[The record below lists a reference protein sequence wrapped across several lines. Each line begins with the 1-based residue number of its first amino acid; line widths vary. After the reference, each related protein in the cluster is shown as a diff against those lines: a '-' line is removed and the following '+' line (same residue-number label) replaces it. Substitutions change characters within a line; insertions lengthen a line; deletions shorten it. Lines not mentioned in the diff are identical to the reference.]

1 MAVVTV
7 HTPSTLIKKPFVG
20 GPVCVW
26 NTEMADKYLPTGPS
40 VVPYLMLVQDLFRKC
55 YKSNK

>member
-26 NTEMADKYLPTGPS
+26 NAEMADKYLPSGPS
-40 VVPYLMLVQDLFRKC
+40 VVPYLMLVQDL
-55 YKSNK
+55 